1 MSYRG
6 MQARRYITASLDAEK
21 SDRNSLNDKNT
32 DA

>member
-6 MQARRYITASLDAEK
+6 MQARRYITASLDAEN
-21 SDRNSLNDKNT
+21 RLMTKNP